1 MVRKSLVWL
10 HRWTGLLMA
19 GFLIVEGLTGALLVY
34 RVPLERWLAPQ
45 LFAVARPGIAQLPLA
60 ELATRAERSLPQA
73 RIAYFWLEERQ
84 AIVRVLPRVDQ
95 STGKAYELDFDHLYL
110 DPWSGRELGRRRE
123 GDLSQGM
130 INLVPFIY
138 QIHMSLA
145 AGELGALAL
154 GVVALAWT
162 IDCFVGFYLTLPV
175 ARTRFLRRWRP
186 AWRIKLPASGVR
198 SNFDLHRAG
207 GLWLLP
213 LLFVFGWSSVMF
225 NLQRVY
231 QPVTRALLDY
241 QDDMELVGKFHLR
254 RNSSPRLGWSAAQ
267 SAGQRLLAQQALSHG
282 FSVGRPYGM
291 AYIEE
296 WGVYTYSAM
305 SSANVQAHG
314 WGTSVWIDG
323 NSGALISTD
332 FPQRQHSG
340 NTVETWL
347 RALHFADLR
356 DSALYRVTVFV
367 VGLATVMLSVTGV
380 YLWWKKRKARLHR
393 PSLRR
398 ARSAEA
404 LLGERGGWLN
414 RPGQT

>member
-34 RVPLERWLAPQ
+34 RVSLERWLAPQ

-404 LLGERGGWLN
+404 LLSERSSRGRLA
-414 RPGQT
+414 